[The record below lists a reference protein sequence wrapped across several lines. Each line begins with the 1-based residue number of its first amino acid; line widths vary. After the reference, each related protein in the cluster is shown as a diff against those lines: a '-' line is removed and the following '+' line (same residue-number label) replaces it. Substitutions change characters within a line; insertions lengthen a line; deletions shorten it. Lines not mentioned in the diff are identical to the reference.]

1 MFISSINNEPLCHIS
16 TCTPKIHKNKTLQ
29 TKNLLPIQPL
39 ARKKLQLSSKQL
51 HNSKATKNKLKK
63 NLGFCSINPKT
74 KGKRKRKKLIQR
86 FITPIQRSN
95 YTLNW
100 VMSL

>member
-51 HNSKATKNKLKK
+51 HNSKATKINLKK
-63 NLGFCSINPKT
+63 KSWFLLNQSKN
-74 KGKRKRKKLIQR
+74 KRKKEKKKTDTEIY
-86 FITPIQRSN
+86 
-95 YTLNW
+95 YTYTKI
-100 VMSL
+100 